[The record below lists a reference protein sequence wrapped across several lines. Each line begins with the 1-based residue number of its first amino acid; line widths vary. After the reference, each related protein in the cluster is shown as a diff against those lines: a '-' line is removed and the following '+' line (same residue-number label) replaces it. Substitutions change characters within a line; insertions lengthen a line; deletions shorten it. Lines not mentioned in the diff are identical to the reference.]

1 MTREAV
7 NNLTLWA
14 IQLIIGVAVVIS
26 SIFGILQPIISG
38 FGWGQGPF
46 FGKSFVLDATLN
58 TPFVRP
64 YTEPALPALQELPQ
78 GVGQGDSIEFSL
90 PQGVELWVSDFDL
103 RQGVGLLGG
112 QTLAGAVVVAS
123 LVMLLLIV
131 NSFRQGRAFTP
142 TNARRLLLTAGIV
155 GVGGQGAALLFHWG
169 TLAVLNH
176 PRIAPYVL
184 QQAELSFIPLL
195 VGAGILAVAEVFR
208 QGINLQSEIDQ
219 TV

>member
-1 MTREAV
+1 MTRAAV

-26 SIFGILQPIISG
+26 FIIGILQPILSG
-38 FGWGQGPF
+38 LGWGQGPF

-64 YTEPALPALQELPQ
+64 YTEPALPALQELR
-78 GVGQGDSIEFSL
+78 QGDSIELSL

-131 NSFRQGRAFTP
+131 NSFRQGKAFTP
-142 TNARRLLLTAGIV
+142 ANARRLLLTAGIV

>member
-1 MTREAV
+1 M
-7 NNLTLWA
+7 
-14 IQLIIGVAVVIS
+14 
-26 SIFGILQPIISG
+26 
-38 FGWGQGPF
+38 
-46 FGKSFVLDATLN
+46 
-58 TPFVRP
+58 
-64 YTEPALPALQELPQ
+64 
-78 GVGQGDSIEFSL
+78 
-90 PQGVELWVSDFDL
+90 
-103 RQGVGLLGG
+103 LGG

-131 NSFRQGRAFTP
+131 NSFRQGKAFTP